1 MYYNYL
7 NRDQLYLRSYR
18 THNLWFCQYQEKVRQ
33 PRVVSFHIGF
43 MKRMAKSYSS
53 VSANKRIQNLMFLN
67 EECMLTPNF
76 CDHSKESFVSS
87 MV

>member
-18 THNLWFCQYQEKVRQ
+18 THNLWFDQYQEKVRQ

-43 MKRMAKSYSS
+43 MKRMAKNYSAVSYKNLNISTNTH
-53 VSANKRIQNLMFLN
+53 ANLLIYH
-67 EECMLTPNF
+67 
-76 CDHSKESFVSS
+76 DHSKELFASS
-87 MV
+87 MD